1 MNNIVEKILKSG
13 DLYMGFMNAVLE
25 AARATYD
32 GSDSHEESNEI
43 YDKMTQNYLEFY
55 QESVGKFLAVPQFGI
70 PRESLHQIMTAVDSY
85 HIFMGAIGDFLVKFN
100 IPLKDSLEILQK
112 AIKERD
118 GTDDGFKS
126 AKEIYDFAV
135 DILDKK
141 YDGYIKSSE
150 GVQIV
155 VDVVEK
161 YLDFKK
167 KSDTVRDIWFRS
179 LSIPTSREMEDVYR
193 GIYDLKKK
201 TRKQEVIIRDHED
214 HINRLSQKVKEFET
228 ALSGSLT
235 KEESSTSKKRG
246 KKEKI

>member
-1 MNNIVEKILKSG
+1 MNNIMEKILKSG
-13 DLYMGFMNAVLE
+13 DHYMEFMNAVLE
-25 AARATYD
+25 AVRATYD
-32 GSDSHEESNEI
+32 GSDSHEELNEI
-43 YDKMTQNYLEFY
+43 YDKMTQHYLEFY
-55 QESVGKFLAVPQFGI
+55 QESVGRFLAVPQFGI
-70 PRESLHQIMTAVDSY
+70 PRESLNQIMTAFDSY
-85 HIFMGAIGDFLVKFN
+85 YRFMGAIGDFLVKFN

-112 AIKERD
+112 AIKERE

-135 DILDKK
+135 NILDKR

-161 YLDFKK
+161 YLDYKK
-167 KSDTVRDIWFRS
+167 KSSAVRDIWFRS

-201 TRKQEVIIRDHED
+201 TRKQEAIIRDHED
-214 HINRLSQKVKEFET
+214 LINRLNQKVHELE
-228 ALSGSLT
+228 ASLVGAAT
-235 KEESSTSKKRG
+235 KKKRR
-246 KKEKI
+246 I